1 MKGIYPFGA
10 NIYQKLPILAIFRAA
25 SLHLE
30 SQSGKI
36 WREGAYVP
44 KTPSPKPNFVEI
56 FKGVYSF
63 LANLYDKLPILTISG
78 ALSPHFKS
86 HNGES

>member
-36 WREGAYVP
+36 WREGAYLGLP
-44 KTPSPKPNFVEI
+44 PPSQILYKFFKT
-56 FKGVYSF
+56 
-63 LANLYDKLPILTISG
+63 NLYQRLPIAAILQVVSTAAI
-78 ALSPHFKS
+78 PT
-86 HNGES
+86 